1 MLNQILDRPTVPA
14 DAKPMA
20 KEFISNVFLYMFG
33 ALLTTGVTSWW
44 FADSG
49 LTLNL
54 YNLETGGLNLLGY
67 LVFFGPV
74 GLVFLMQLG
83 MNRLSY
89 QVLAFL
95 FIAYS
100 VMLGM
105 SLSAIF
111 LVYEL
116 GTIAGAFFS
125 TSAAFGVMAVLGY
138 TTKTDL
144 SKFGSI
150 LYMGFI
156 GIFVAAIINWFIGS
170 SMLDYIISMLGVVV
184 FTGLTAVEMQRLKW
198 IAYDPTLQGLT
209 RKKLALLGGLR
220 LYILFIN
227 LFISL
232 LSLFGGRD

>member
-1 MLNQILDRPTVPA
+1 MLNQILDRPTVPPG
-14 DAKPMA
+14 AKPMA
-20 KEFISNVFLYMFG
+20 KEFISNVFMYMFG
-33 ALLTTGVTSWW
+33 ALILTGITAWW

-49 LTLNL
+49 LILNL
-54 YNLETGGLNLLGY
+54 YNLESGGLNILGY
-67 LVFFGPV
+67 LVFFGPI

-89 QVLAFL
+89 PVLAFL

-100 VMLGM
+100 VLLGM

-125 TSAAFGVMAVLGY
+125 TAAAFGAMAVLGY

-144 SKFGSI
+144 SKLGSI

-170 SMLDYIISMLGVVV
+170 SMLDYIISMLGVVI
-184 FTGLTAVEMQRLKW
+184 FTGLTAVEMQRIKW
-198 IAYDPTLQGLT
+198 IAHDPSLEGLT

-227 LFISL
+227 LFVSL